1 MNELMGSLGVI
12 WIIFLV
18 FMGILLFLT
27 PLFVMLINSKMEEVV
42 RQLRRMNKNQV
53 LAYKQL
59 VSVNPQYDI
68 PENPDYE
75 ILK

>member
-1 MNELMGSLGVI
+1 MNELLGSLGLI
-12 WIIFLV
+12 WVIFLV
-18 FMGILLFLT
+18 FMVILLFLM

-53 LAYKQL
+53 NAYRQF

-68 PENPDYE
+68 SANPDYE